1 VTEVNAAVSTS
12 ASTAYRQREKRVRAE
27 RRKELLF
34 WVAEHSIAVA
44 LSVMF
49 IAPIVLIVLTSL
61 MSGQQAL
68 TSDYWPHSWHPEN
81 FVEVFRRLPML
92 RYFANSLFYAG
103 LSTLFMLLSSLPAA
117 YALAR
122 LRWRGRQVALVLVI
136 MMMMLPPQVT
146 VVPMYIMW
154 ARLDLTGTL
163 WPLIL
168 PNLLGDAF
176 SIFLLRQFLLT
187 IPEEYGD
194 AARIDGCS
202 ELSVLVRVIIPM
214 ARPAIAATAMF
225 MFFYTWND
233 YYGPLLY
240 TSENPGSWPVSLGLV
255 SFRGAHEVSWNLTM
269 AATVLVMLPIFVIFA
284 FAQRAFVEGV
294 NLTGVKG

>member
-1 VTEVNAAVSTS
+1 MAV
-12 ASTAYRQREKRVRAE
+12 AEKSMVRVRTGQ
-27 RRKELLF
+27 RRQSRRRRGFLL
-34 WVAEHSIAVA
+34 WWANYSVAIA
-44 LSVMF
+44 LSIMF

-61 MSGQQAL
+61 MTGHQAL
-68 TSDYWPHSWHPEN
+68 TSDYWPRSWHPEN
-81 FVEVFRRLPML
+81 FVEVFRRAPMV
-92 RYFANSLFYAG
+92 RYMANSMLYAG
-103 LSTLFMLLSSLPAA
+103 LATGFMLLSSIPAA

-122 LRWRGRQVALVLVI
+122 LRWRGQNAALVLVI

-146 VVPMYIMW
+146 VVPLYIMW
-154 ARLDLTGTL
+154 ARFDLTGSL

-187 IPEEYGD
+187 IPDEYSD
-194 AARIDGCS
+194 AARVDGCS
-202 ELSVLVRVIIPM
+202 ELRVLVNVILPM
-214 ARPAIAATAMF
+214 AKPAIAATAMF

-240 TSENPGSWPVSLGLV
+240 ASENPNAWPVSLGLA
-255 SFRGAHEVSWNLTM
+255 SFRGAHDVSWNLTM

-284 FAQRAFVEGV
+284 FAQKAFVEGV

>member
-1 VTEVNAAVSTS
+1 MTTTLS
-12 ASTAYRQREKRVRAE
+12 APSTALQRQQAAANHAM
-27 RRKELLF
+27 RRRRWLL
-34 WVAEHSIAVA
+34 WVAQHSIAIA

-49 IAPIVLIVLTSL
+49 IAPIVLLVLTSF
-61 MSGQQAL
+61 MTGQQAL
-68 TSDYWPHSWHPEN
+68 TSDYWPRSWHPEN
-81 FVEVFRRLPML
+81 YAEVFERAPMVKYL
-92 RYFANSLFYAG
+92 ANSMLYAG
-103 LSTLFMLLSSLPAA
+103 LATGFMLLSSIPVA

-122 LRWRGRQVALVLVI
+122 LRWRGRELALVLVI

-146 VVPMYIMW
+146 VVPLYIMW
-154 ARLDLTGTL
+154 ARFDLTGSL

-187 IPEEYGD
+187 IPEEYSD
-194 AARIDGCS
+194 AARVDGCS
-202 ELSVLVRVIIPM
+202 EFQILTRVILPM
-214 ARPAIAATAMF
+214 AKPAIAATAMF

-233 YYGPLLY
+233 YFGPLLY
-240 TSENPGSWPVSLGLV
+240 ASENPDAWPVSLGLI

-269 AATVLVMLPIFVIFA
+269 AATVLVMLPIFIIFA
-284 FAQRAFVEGV
+284 FAQKALVEGV

>member
-1 VTEVNAAVSTS
+1 MAVAQTTRVQVRPRQ
-12 ASTAYRQREKRVRAE
+12 AGGARRRQRF
-27 RRKELLF
+27 LL
-34 WVAEHSIAVA
+34 WWANYSIAIA
-44 LSVMF
+44 LSIMF
-49 IAPIVLIVLTSL
+49 VAPIVLIMLTSV
-61 MSGQQAL
+61 MTEHQAL
-68 TSDYWPHSWHPEN
+68 SSNYWPQSWHPEN
-81 FVEVFRRLPML
+81 FVEVFRRAPMV
-92 RYFANSLFYAG
+92 RYLVNSLLYAG
-103 LSTLFMLLSSLPAA
+103 LATGFMLLSSIPAA

-122 LRWRGRQVALVLVI
+122 LRWRGQNVALVLVI

-146 VVPMYIMW
+146 VVPLYIMW
-154 ARLDLTGTL
+154 ARFDLTGSL

-187 IPEEYGD
+187 IPDEYSD
-194 AARIDGCS
+194 AARVDGCG
-202 ELSVLVRVIIPM
+202 EVRVLVKVILPM
-214 ARPAIAATAMF
+214 AKPAIAATAMF

-240 TSENPGSWPVSLGLV
+240 TSENPNAWPVSLGLA

-269 AATVLVMLPIFVIFA
+269 AATVLVMLPIFVVFA
-284 FAQRAFVEGV
+284 FAQKAFVEGV

>member
-1 VTEVNAAVSTS
+1 MTAAVSNRAGSRS
-12 ASTAYRQREKRVRAE
+12 ATTAAQHW
-27 RRKELLF
+27 RRKRFLL
-34 WVAEHSIAVA
+34 WVAQYSLAIALA
-44 LSVMF
+44 VMF
-49 IAPIVLIVLTSL
+49 IGPIILILLTSF
-61 MSGQQAL
+61 MTGQQAL

-81 FVEVFRRLPML
+81 FVEVFDRAPML
-92 RYFANSLFYAG
+92 RYMLNSVMYAALATG
-103 LSTLFMLLSSLPAA
+103 FMLLSSIPVA

-122 LRWRGRQVALVLVI
+122 LRWRGQQLSLVLVI

-146 VVPMYIMW
+146 VVPLYIMW
-154 ARLDLTGTL
+154 ARLDLTGSL

-187 IPEEYGD
+187 IPEEYSD
-194 AARIDGCS
+194 AARVDGCG
-202 ELSVLVRVIIPM
+202 ELRVLTRVILPM
-214 ARPAIAATAMF
+214 AKPAIAATAMF

-233 YYGPLLY
+233 YFGPLLY
-240 TSENPGSWPVSLGLV
+240 ASENPGAWTVSLGLA

-284 FAQRAFVEGV
+284 FAQKAFVEGV

>member
-1 VTEVNAAVSTS
+1 MTTTVSNRAGSRLEASAA
-12 ASTAYRQREKRVRAE
+12 RHW
-27 RRKELLF
+27 RRKRFLL
-34 WVAEHSIAVA
+34 WVAQYSLAIALA
-44 LSVMF
+44 VMF
-49 IAPIVLIVLTSL
+49 IAPIILILLTSF
-61 MSGQQAL
+61 MTGQQAL

-81 FVEVFRRLPML
+81 FVEVFDRAPML
-92 RYFANSLFYAG
+92 RYMLNSVMYAALATG
-103 LSTLFMLLSSLPAA
+103 FMLLSSIPVA
-117 YALAR
+117 YALSR
-122 LRWRGRQVALVLVI
+122 LRWRGQQLALVLVI

-146 VVPMYIMW
+146 VVPLYIMW
-154 ARLDLTGTL
+154 ARFDLTGSL

-187 IPEEYGD
+187 IPEEYSD
-194 AARIDGCS
+194 AARVDGCG
-202 ELSVLVRVIIPM
+202 ELRVLTRVILPM
-214 ARPAIAATAMF
+214 AKPAIAATAMF

-233 YYGPLLY
+233 YFGPLLY
-240 TSENPGSWPVSLGLV
+240 ASENPDAWTVSLGLV

-284 FAQRAFVEGV
+284 FAQKAFVEGV